1 MSPPGTITA
10 LLGTN
15 GAGKT
20 STMEVIEG
28 LAPVTSGTLT
38 VLGLDPIADRD
49 EVRRRTGVLL
59 QDSGF
64 SVDLTVAES
73 LKMWA
78 TTVTSPRSIEESMG
92 RLGLESRANTP
103 VRGLSGGEKRRLDL
117 ACTLMGDPEVILLDE
132 PTTGL
137 DPASR
142 REVWNLVN
150 DLRDN
155 GATVLITTHYLEE
168 AEVLA
173 DRVEIMHAGQ
183 IVRSGTPAEI
193 AADHPST
200 ISFTTPAAA
209 DWLLGLGA
217 DIEHQRDTTSI
228 KTRDLQTTLLQL
240 LTAAERDGITLTN
253 LEARTASLESVFLG
267 IAESE
272 GALR

>member
-228 KTRDLQTTLLQL
+228 KTRDLQTALLQL